1 MKTWEDEISEYGS
14 LHNDDCCVNF
24 PEDSRACDVG
34 TGPMDCC
41 ENMRIIRTKI
51 EEAEKRGE
59 ERARMKIAV
68 ETTCD
73 RCGKEGFVGECEEGV
88 LCQDC
93 WSKTLSPEDIKN
105 L

>member
-14 LHNDDCCVNF
+14 LHNDDCCVHF

-34 TGPMDCC
+34 IGPMDCC

-51 EEAEKRGE
+51 EEAERRGE
-59 ERARMKIAV
+59 ERERERIKKMMS
-68 ETTCD
+68 ETRGGD
-73 RCGKEGFVGECEEGV
+73 
-88 LCQDC
+88 
-93 WSKTLSPEDIKN
+93 WSNIIEN